1 MVAQHAAKVV
11 LTSNPLGFAH
21 SGRYLVISTA
31 NVGSVCE
38 MDRTGKVH
46 WKLANITWP
55 MDAQV
60 LPGQR
65 VLIAEQTSNR
75 VTERDRSGKILWEKA
90 VATPMQCRR
99 LRNGHTFIA
108 NRNTVWEFD
117 AHGKEVFQHQR
128 LNEAILDAQPLR
140 DGHSACMTYQGN
152 YYRLDRT
159 GKEVKHFRF
168 PFNPAL
174 GLNGGAV
181 LHGDHVLVSVYA
193 TNKITEYD
201 ADGKTVW
208 EATVAQPGTPTRLPN
223 GNTLVVSANA
233 RIVELD
239 RAGKVVSELKDLAVR
254 PWRVYRR

>member
-1 MVAQHAAKVV
+1 M
-11 LTSNPLGFAH
+11 T
-21 SGRYLVISTA
+21 
-31 NVGSVCE
+31 
-38 MDRTGKVH
+38 
-46 WKLANITWP
+46 
-55 MDAQV
+55 
-60 LPGQR
+60 
-65 VLIAEQTSNR
+65 
-75 VTERDRSGKILWEKA
+75 
-90 VATPMQCRR
+90 
-99 LRNGHTFIA
+99 RN
-108 NRNTVWEFD
+108 
-117 AHGKEVFQHQR
+117 GKEVLQHQR
-128 LNEAILDAQPLR
+128 LNETILDAQPLR
-140 DGHSACMTYQGN
+140 DGHIAYMTYQGN

-168 PFNPAL
+168 PFNPAV
-174 GLNGGAV
+174 GLSGGAV

-239 RAGKVVSELKDLAVR
+239 RSGKVVSELKDLAVR